1 MKGIGCTRAPS
12 PTITTAVL
20 ACPPSGTS
28 TLARKL
34 GLSIDRRPLSG
45 TSEIS
50 MFSTMG
56 FLPPSMTCRRTGSSL
71 SSRPPMQMMTIAA
84 CANT

>member
-1 MKGIGCTRAPS
+1 M
-12 PTITTAVL
+12 L
-20 ACPPSGTS
+20 AWPFSGTS

-34 GLSIDRRPLSG
+34 GLLTDKRPLSG

-56 FLPPSMTCRRTGSSL
+56 CLPPNMTCRRTGSSL
-71 SSRPPMQMMTIAA
+71 SSRPPMQMMTMAA
-84 CANT
+84 